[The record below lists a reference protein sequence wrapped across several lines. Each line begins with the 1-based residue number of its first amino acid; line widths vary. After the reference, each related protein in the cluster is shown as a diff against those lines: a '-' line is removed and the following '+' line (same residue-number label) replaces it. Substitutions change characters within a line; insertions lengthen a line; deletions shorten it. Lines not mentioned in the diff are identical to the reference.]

1 MNHFLKYLCNGLGY
15 QSNLKGCTNCNNK
28 NNLVSFDIESG
39 GFICANCFDAT
50 RYEKMSVSFLKEV
63 YNFLTKDELYELS
76 EIHSIKLLSLY
87 TKFLKDV
94 VGLNTSS
101 YEFILKCL

>member
-1 MNHFLKYLCNGLGY
+1 
-15 QSNLKGCTNCNNK
+15 
-28 NNLVSFDIESG
+28 
-39 GFICANCFDAT
+39 
-50 RYEKMSVSFLKEV
+50 MSVSFLKEV